1 MILST
6 LSGPQGKT
14 NKSFCFLSLC
24 LCLYDLSS
32 LSLKAGGGVR
42 SCAIGQGMVFDFSV
56 LNRLYNFCE
65 SGLIIN
71 RMRFV
76 YRYKTN
82 DYNVNLLIVIRE
94 DWLWKTT
101 NIKYKN
107 NSATV
112 YVGSSL
118 KVHNRLF
125 SVGKLRPNKLMQR
138 FYWSVWSK
146 WWKCYWTLCT
156 VRFTKTYIK
165 GVWRV
170 S

>member
-24 LCLYDLSS
+24 LCLYDLSCLSLEAGGGLLPSYSLYGAVPLDRVWFLTS
-32 LSLKAGGGVR
+32 LSLTGY
-42 SCAIGQGMVFDFSV
+42 II
-56 LNRLYNFCE
+56 FCE

-94 DWLWKTT
+94 DWL
-101 NIKYKN
+101 
-107 NSATV
+107 
-112 YVGSSL
+112 
-118 KVHNRLF
+118 
-125 SVGKLRPNKLMQR
+125 
-138 FYWSVWSK
+138 
-146 WWKCYWTLCT
+146 
-156 VRFTKTYIK
+156 
-165 GVWRV
+165 
-170 S
+170 